1 MNTKARNVKRWIK
14 DHQEQ
19 IAFGSFVT
27 IVVGAYA
34 AAVVV
39 AVKQDQAA
47 AEHNKK
53 VRDWTIREN
62 AQGRSVFQLADGS
75 LMSVSSSDLLS

>member
-1 MNTKARNVKRWIK
+1 MNRIRNTKRWIK
-14 DHQEQ
+14 DHREQ
-19 IAFGSFVT
+19 
-27 IVVGAYA
+27 IVVGSIATSVVALYVA
-34 AAVVV
+34 AAVA